1 MLKIPTQLAA
11 LREINGYTD
20 SANEAKL
27 TFHREG
33 AKFLRELA
41 KAVGMPNGTYDVRSN
56 KAGPAVSG
64 EVTLH
69 GETLYVQ
76 LSESC
81 VGGPGIGILF
91 RTCRGTK
98 DYTGGQNNWTTIRKL
113 FEWPHERERF
123 VEELK
128 RLGGFANA

>member
-11 LREINGYTD
+11 LREINGYTAEAD
-20 SANEAKL
+20 AAKL

-33 AKFLRELA
+33 AKFLRDVA
-41 KAVGMPNGTYDVRSN
+41 KEVGIPSGTYDVRSN

-91 RTCRGTK
+91 RTCRGNR
-98 DYTGGQNNWTTIRKL
+98 DYTGGQNHWTTLRKL
-113 FEWPHERERF
+113 YEFPHERERF
-123 VEELK
+123 VDELK
-128 RLGGFANA
+128 RLGGFA

>member
-1 MLKIPTQLAA
+1 MLKIPTRLAA
-11 LREINGYTD
+11 LREINGF
-20 SANEAKL
+20 SSEAESDKL
-27 TFHREG
+27 RFHRDG
-33 AKFLRELA
+33 AAFLRDVA

-91 RTCRGTK
+91 RSCRGTR
-98 DYTGGQNNWTTIRKL
+98 DFTGGQNNWTTLRKL
-113 FEWPHERERF
+113 AEYPHERERF

-128 RLGGFANA
+128 RLGGFATA